1 MKKGLVICL
10 ALLLVAVGL
19 AGPSLSEAKK
29 FKIGS
34 TKIVAHPALDADEK
48 GFAKALADAGI
59 EVEFDFQNAQGEM
72 ANAQAIAQKFKN
84 DSSIDL
90 VHAIATP
97 TAQAACKSVKNKPV
111 VFSSVTDPVDAG
123 LVKTMDPAGG
133 NVTGVSDLWPYPR
146 QIALHK
152 AMVPSAKK
160 WGVLYNAGDANSA
173 RVMVWVKK
181 LMKEAGL
188 TLVEVTVANSS
199 DVYTAAQ
206 SLVGRIDLMF
216 VISDNTAVSAFES
229 IIKVCNKNKI
239 PLFGGG
245 TESVERG
252 AIAAL
257 GYDYFQ
263 VGYAAGKKAAQI
275 LKGEKKAGE
284 IASTRPENTKMVIN
298 LKAAAAQGVK
308 IDEKFI
314 KQAQKVIK

>member
-1 MKKGLVICL
+1 MKKGLLICL
-10 ALLLVAVGL
+10 ALLLAVALIG
-19 AGPSLSEAKK
+19 GPTVAQAKK

-48 GFAKALADAGI
+48 GFAKALADAGV
-59 EVEFDFQNAQGEM
+59 EAEFDYQNAQGEM
-72 ANAQAIAQKFKN
+72 SNALAIAQKFKN

-97 TAQAACKSVKNKPV
+97 TAQAACKTVKAKPV

-123 LVKTMDPAGG
+123 LVKTMEPAGG

-152 AMVPSAKK
+152 EMVPKAKK
-160 WGVLYNAGDANSA
+160 WGIIYNAGDANSA
-173 RVMVWVKK
+173 AVMVWVKK
-181 LMKEAGL
+181 LLKEADL
-188 TLVEVTVANSS
+188 TLVEVTVAASS

-216 VISDNTAVSAFES
+216 IISDNTAVSAFES
-229 IIKVCNKNKI
+229 IVKVCNKNKI

-252 AIAAL
+252 ATAAL

-263 VGYAAGKKAAQI
+263 VGYSAGKKAAQI

-284 IASTRPENTKMVIN
+284 IASTRPENTKLVIN
-298 LKAAAAQGVK
+298 LKAAKAQGVT
-308 IDEKFI
+308 ISEKFT
-314 KQAQKVIK
+314 KMAEKVIK